1 MVSCSPNRGDRVSIV
16 GDSIITFDTEA
27 LQKDLGGEYKIAVS
41 GNFGSKI
48 DGVLAPSQ
56 LMATQ
61 KFDQVIFN
69 VGTNDAIG
77 GVPPE
82 ESVQAL
88 SGLVALFPAARCIHI
103 VNVNEHMVNLT
114 TGARVGDAARRL
126 NEAVERYVASDDR
139 LSVIDWNAEAEATLD
154 DKDPP
159 TSTLTAD
166 SVHPN
171 AEGNE
176 VLNGLYSD
184 ALRSC

>member
-1 MVSCSPNRGDRVSIV
+1 
-16 GDSIITFDTEA
+16 
-27 LQKDLGGEYKIAVS
+27 
-41 GNFGSKI
+41 
-48 DGVLAPSQ
+48 
-56 LMATQ
+56 MATQ
-61 KFDQVIFN
+61 KFDQIIFN
-69 VGTNDAIG
+69 VGTNDAFG
-77 GVPPE
+77 GVAPE

-88 SGLVALFPAARCIHI
+88 SRLVALFPAARCIHI
-103 VNVNEHMVNLT
+103 VNVNEHMVNLS
-114 TGARVGDAARRL
+114 TGAPVTDAARRL

-139 LSVIDWNAEAEATLD
+139 LSIIDWNAEASSNLN
-154 DKDPP
+154 DKDPA

>member
-1 MVSCSPNRGDRVSIV
+1 M

-56 LMATQ
+56 VMATQ
-61 KFDQVIFN
+61 KFDQIIFN

-77 GVPPE
+77 GVAPE

-88 SGLVALFPAARCIHI
+88 SRLVALFPAARCIHV
-103 VNVNEHMVNLT
+103 VNVNEHMVNLA
-114 TGARVGDAARRL
+114 TGAPVGDAARRL

-139 LSVIDWNAEAEATLD
+139 LSVIDWNAEAEATLN